1 MQPAPQSSNYTQPK
15 SQQQHVGSY
24 SQSLQTVPPGYPYP
38 PSSQISIQNRQPSL
52 GSHYP
57 QVSPSSQYPQ
67 VPPSSQYPKVPPSS
81 QYQPTQPYSQTGFQ
95 QTQNVELAGMRQ
107 QVLQEHS
114 LLLEWLL
121 MLSFTGGQQAQV
133 VQQITSC
140 YNQAIHHFQQ
150 DTAQSLMTIVGPLQR
165 DQLEI
170 KWLQMRLN
178 ITRMTSQD
186 LQMLVTRGVPP
197 TWFTPAMHSGAVY
210 GTPSCCTTLSP
221 APSSNPSASSRVSLQ
236 SSPNTNTPTPTSG
249 ATKPLSPVDG
259 VQFSSS
265 DNDSSSDSGS
275 DSSTRN
281 NRMLSHHAK
290 KTLKAWLQTKVT
302 KPLSPVD
309 GVQSPISAI
318 SNEQFSSSDS
328 DSNSDSGSD
337 SSTRNSRLLSH
348 HAKKTLKAWYQQNR
362 TYPYPSS
369 EMTRSL
375 AREAGI
381 SVDQVRKWFS
391 NQRLRGKNTY
401 VQKGLVN
408 PRAHHS
414 QVKKQSSQ
422 QLSPGAT
429 ESSKQLSYFN
439 DLSKIQIAGIC
450 SLAPI
455 PMKWGHQC
463 LRTVSAYSK
472 HY

>member
-1 MQPAPQSSNYTQPK
+1 M
-15 SQQQHVGSY
+15 
-24 SQSLQTVPPGYPYP
+24 PPGYPYP
-38 PSSQISIQNRQPSL
+38 PSSQISTQNRQRSP

-67 VPPSSQYPKVPPSS
+67 VPPNSQYHKVPPSS
-81 QYQPTQPYSQTGFQ
+81 QYQSTQPYSPSFQ
-95 QTQNVELAGMRQ
+95 LTQNVELAGMRQ
-107 QVLQEHS
+107 LVLQEHS

-140 YNQAIHHFQQ
+140 YNQAIHQFQH
-150 DTAQSLMTIVGPLQR
+150 DMAQSLMTIVGILNR
-165 DQLEI
+165 EQLEL

-197 TWFTPAMHSGAVY
+197 AWFTPAMHGGAVY
-210 GTPSCCTTLSP
+210 GMPSCCTSLSP
-221 APSSNPSASSRVSLQ
+221 APSSNPSASSPVSIK
-236 SSPNTNTPTPTSG
+236 SSPNTNTPSPTSG
-249 ATKPLSPVDG
+249 ATKPLSPV
-259 VQFSSS
+259 
-265 DNDSSSDSGS
+265 
-275 DSSTRN
+275 
-281 NRMLSHHAK
+281 A
-290 KTLKAWLQTKVT
+290 
-302 KPLSPVD
+302 

-328 DSNSDSGSD
+328 DTSCDSGSD

-348 HAKKTLKAWYQQNR
+348 YAKKTLKAWYQQNR

-381 SVDQVRKWFS
+381 SVDQVRKWLS

-414 QVKKQSSQ
+414 QVKKQSSH

-429 ESSKQLSYFN
+429 ESSTQLSYFN
-439 DLSKIQIAGIC
+439 DLSKIQIAGVC

-455 PMKWGHQC
+455 PMK
-463 LRTVSAYSK
+463 
-472 HY
+472 